1 MGEIDFG
8 VCIMVDKNGNKPLR
22 RVAKW
27 LLPSPWMF
35 FGVLPRLGRG
45 ARNESQT
52 GISTSGNDF
61 IESPHSD
68 TLPSLPK
75 FSLVKVILASV
86 VAVLFITSVLL
97 NFTYLTKGEPTNSL
111 PSNPFHWILI
121 VGLIVVT
128 TISLVISFWTY
139 YVRSIY
145 VKDGPALVPEQW
157 GKVIGDLIEVWK
169 VHHSQSQSS
178 LEKVRQSSAEHNKK
192 SDDLLESFLT
202 LQKALNARD
211 EEIARLKKGHD
222 AKIFKRFLLRF
233 VRVDRS
239 LREMELES
247 MRKMEHE
254 FSSQE
259 NQKNYRYLK
268 RVMQDALEECG
279 VGQFMPEKGVD
290 YREADKVADDPK
302 VVETTNPDEDFK
314 IADIET
320 PAYIIEGEGETEVIA
335 PSKVSIYRYRVNK
348 EEE

>member
-157 GKVIGDLIEVWK
+157 GKIIKDLIELWK

-178 LEKVRQSSAEHNKK
+178 LETVRQSSAEQNRK
-192 SDDLLESFLT
+192 SDDLLENFLT

-211 EEIARLKKGHD
+211 KEIARLKKGHD

-239 LREMELES
+239 LREMED
-247 MRKMEHE
+247 E
-254 FSSQE
+254 FSGHE
-259 NQKNYRYLK
+259 HQKNYIYLK

-279 VGQFMPEKGVD
+279 VEQFTPSEGVD
-290 YREADKVADDPK
+290 YREAGNEIADEPK
-302 VVETTNPDEDFK
+302 TIETTNPDEDFK
-314 IADIET
+314 IAKIET
-320 PAYIIEGEGETEVIA
+320 PAYVIDGEGEREIIV
-335 PSKVSIYRYRVNK
+335 PSKVSIYRFHSTKK